1 MSEVQKVQSAGTP
14 QNAPIRSDRPQRSS
28 QNRPPRADRPL
39 VGRGTGENRPQREGG
54 FRPRTEGGATPN
66 GASRPARAGFGNRA
80 GSPNNRRND
89 RRGSKT
95 QDTQELES
103 KVIEVRRV
111 TRVVKGGK
119 RMRFSALV
127 VVGDREGKVG
137 FGLKKGQD
145 FQDAVA
151 KATKQANAKLI
162 KVSMDT
168 NKSLSF
174 VSNTKHKSCE
184 IFLKPASHG
193 TGLIA
198 GGFIRPVL
206 ELAGVQNIYSK
217 INRSRNKIAGIQCV
231 MEALKKYSN
240 TK

>member
-1 MSEVQKVQSAGTP
+1 MSEVQNSTGTP
-14 QNAPIRSDRPQRSS
+14 QRPSLPPRTTQARPVRTDRPQV
-28 QNRPPRADRPL
+28 Q
-39 VGRGTGENRPQREGG
+39 RGTGDVRPSREGG
-54 FRPRTEGGATPN
+54 FRPRTEGGTVA
-66 GASRPARAGFGNRA
+66 GGSQRPARPGFGSRS
-80 GSPNNRRND
+80 GSANNNRRND
-89 RRGSKT
+89 RRGPKV
-95 QDTQELES
+95 QETQELES

-145 FQDAVA
+145 FQDAVS
-151 KATKQANAKLI
+151 KATKQANGKLLKI
-162 KVSMDT
+162 TMDA
-168 NKSLSF
+168 NKSLPF
-174 VSNTKHKSCE
+174 VSNTKHKSSE
-184 IFLKPASHG
+184 IFLKPASTG

-231 MEALKKYSN
+231 MAALKKYSN